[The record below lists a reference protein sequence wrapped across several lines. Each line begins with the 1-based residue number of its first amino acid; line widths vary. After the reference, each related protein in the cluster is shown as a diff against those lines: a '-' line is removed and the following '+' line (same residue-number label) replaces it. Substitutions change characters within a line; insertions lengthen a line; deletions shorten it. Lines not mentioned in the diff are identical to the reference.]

1 MTLNQEDIDVEGNLF
16 ISNTNEISLKS
27 FEQVLNNIEND
38 MNEWLK
44 KFSWS
49 KDVLFEKHKESDVKN
64 NTEARGEILNCP
76 YNKSHTGILK
86 KNYDKHVLKCNLK
99 MQHHQNEDI
108 VRTRFI
114 FSFIVRVSQN
124 VSICWETNF
133 YDKYCC

>member
-1 MTLNQEDIDVEGNLF
+1 MTLNQEGIDVERNLF

-49 KDVLFEKHKESDVKN
+49 KDVLFEKHKENDVTSNK
-64 NTEARGEILNCP
+64 EARGEIFNCP

-99 MQHHQNEDI
+99 MQNHQKEDI
-108 VRTRFI
+108 VRIRFR
-114 FSFIVRVSQN
+114 FCF
-124 VSICWETNF
+124 
-133 YDKYCC
+133 